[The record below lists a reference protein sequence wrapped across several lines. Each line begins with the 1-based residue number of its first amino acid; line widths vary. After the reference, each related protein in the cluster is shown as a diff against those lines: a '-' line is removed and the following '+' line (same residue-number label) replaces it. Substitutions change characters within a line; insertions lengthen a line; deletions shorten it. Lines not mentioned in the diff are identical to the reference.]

1 MLLLPVIS
9 QPGANL
15 AQLDGAGARAKE
27 RVRQGVKKERE
38 KRDVGA
44 RMWEGLQATMPN
56 FLWTSAAVGCATDII
71 FNEIITY
78 TEFLFQKKVLGLE
91 V

>member
-1 MLLLPVIS
+1 MNSKMLLLPVIS

-44 RMWEGLQATMPN
+44 RM
-56 FLWTSAAVGCATDII
+56 
-71 FNEIITY
+71 
-78 TEFLFQKKVLGLE
+78 
-91 V
+91 